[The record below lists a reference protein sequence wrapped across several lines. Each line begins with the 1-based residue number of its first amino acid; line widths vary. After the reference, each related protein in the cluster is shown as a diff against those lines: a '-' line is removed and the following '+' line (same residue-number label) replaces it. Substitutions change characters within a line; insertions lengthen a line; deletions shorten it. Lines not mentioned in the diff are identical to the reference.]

1 MRQLISLF
9 LILLFSAFIATPTFV
24 VLSGSSIDIS
34 YLHSSSEEEKTH
46 NERFFEESEN
56 KKLNNFYTFDSSL
69 LDSYKKRILDTPNS
83 LWNPI
88 YFDIQIPPPEHS

>member
-24 VLSGSSIDIS
+24 VLSGSSTDIS

-56 KKLNNFYTFDSSL
+56 KKLNNFYTFESAL
-69 LDSYKKRILDTPNS
+69 LDSYQKFILGVSYS

-88 YFDIQIPPPEHS
+88 YFDIQVPPPDLS